1 MNNAHFG
8 ETGAKGYRTAMAATG
23 TRTPIRILTVDDH
36 AMLREGIAAVIEGQ
50 PDMQVVGEA
59 SNGVE
64 AIERF
69 AELKPDVT
77 LMDLQMP
84 EMNGI
89 DALRAIRAKHPDA
102 RVIVLTTYK
111 GDAQALAALK
121 GGAAGYLLKTAM
133 RRELLDTIRSV
144 HAGRRHVTAE
154 VASEVAL
161 HAAEEALSE
170 REIGV
175 LTAVAAGKS
184 NKEVARELS
193 VSEDTVKGH
202 LKIIFTKL
210 GVADRTHAVLL
221 AMRRGIIAP

>member
-1 MNNAHFG
+1 
-8 ETGAKGYRTAMAATG
+8 MAAVS
-23 TRTPIRILTVDDH
+23 TRTTIRILTVDDH
-36 AMLREGIAAVIEGQ
+36 AMLREGIAAVIDGQ
-50 PDMQVVGEA
+50 PDMKIVGEA
-59 SNGVE
+59 ANGKE

-69 AELKPDVT
+69 VELKPDVT

-89 DALRAIRAKHPDA
+89 DALRAIRAKQPDA

-121 GGAAGYLLKTAM
+121 SGASGYLLKTAL

-161 HAAEEALSE
+161 HAAEEPLSE
-170 REIGV
+170 RELDV
-175 LTAVAAGKS
+175 LGAVASGKS

-210 GVADRTHAVLL
+210 GVSDRTQAVML

>member
-1 MNNAHFG
+1 MTS
-8 ETGAKGYRTAMAATG
+8 TGSRAS
-23 TRTPIRILTVDDH
+23 IRILTVDDH
-36 AMLREGIAAVIEGQ
+36 AMLREGIAAVVEGQ
-50 PDMQVVGEA
+50 PDMQIVGEA
-59 SNGVE
+59 SNGIE
-64 AIERF
+64 AVQRF

-84 EMNGI
+84 EMNGV
-89 DALRAIRAKHPDA
+89 DALRAIRAKHADA

-121 GGAAGYLLKTAM
+121 SGAAGYLLKTAL

-144 HAGRRHVTAE
+144 HAGRRHVTPE

-161 HAAEEALSE
+161 HAAEESLSS
-170 REIGV
+170 REIDV
-175 LTAVAAGKS
+175 LTSVAGGKS

-210 GVADRTHAVLL
+210 GVADRTQAVMV

>member
-1 MNNAHFG
+1 MV
-8 ETGAKGYRTAMAATG
+8 ATG
-23 TRTPIRILTVDDH
+23 TRPSIRILTVDDH
-36 AMLREGIAAVIEGQ
+36 AMLREGIAAVVEGQ
-50 PDMQVVGEA
+50 PDMQIVGEA

-64 AIERF
+64 AVERF
-69 AELKPDVT
+69 SELKPDVT

-102 RVIVLTTYK
+102 RVIILTTYK

-121 GGAAGYLLKTAM
+121 GGAAGYLLKTAL

-144 HAGRRHVTAE
+144 HAGRRHVTGE

-161 HAAEEALSE
+161 HAAEESLSA
-170 REIGV
+170 REIDV

-210 GVADRTHAVLL
+210 GVTDRTHAVLL

>member
-1 MNNAHFG
+1 
-8 ETGAKGYRTAMAATG
+8 MASIAP
-23 TRTPIRILTVDDH
+23 RAPIRLLTVDDH
-36 AMLREGIAAVIEGQ
+36 PMLREGIAAVIEGQ
-50 PDMQVVGEA
+50 PDMEIVGEA

-64 AIERF
+64 AVKRF
-69 AELKPDVT
+69 DQLKPDVT

-89 DALRAIRAKHPDA
+89 DALKAIRTNHPDA
-102 RVIVLTTYK
+102 RVIVLTTYR

-121 GGAAGYLLKTAM
+121 GGAAGYLLKNTL
-133 RRELLDTIRSV
+133 RRELLDTIRLV

-161 HAAEEALSE
+161 HATEDRLGD
-170 REIGV
+170 REIDV

-184 NKEVARELS
+184 NKQVARELS

-210 GVADRTHAVLL
+210 GVSDRTHAVMV
-221 AMRRGIIAP
+221 AMRRGIIPP